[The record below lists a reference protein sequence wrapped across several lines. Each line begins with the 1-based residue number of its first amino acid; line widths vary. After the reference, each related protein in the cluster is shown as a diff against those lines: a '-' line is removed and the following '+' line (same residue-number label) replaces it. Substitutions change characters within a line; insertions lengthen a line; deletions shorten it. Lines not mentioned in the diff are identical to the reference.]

1 MDKFKAIALLDEITI
16 KRRYLKE
23 NTGEEIQSIRSGN
36 NILEND
42 MEENVFT
49 NARKI
54 YVKKKIDC
62 ELYTNEHV
70 SYSLVIPLKFC

>member
-1 MDKFKAIALLDEITI
+1 
-16 KRRYLKE
+16 
-23 NTGEEIQSIRSGN
+23 
-36 NILEND
+36 

-49 NARKI
+49 NSRKI

-70 SYSLVIPLKFC
+70 SYSQIIPVKIY

>member
-1 MDKFKAIALLDEITI
+1 
-16 KRRYLKE
+16 
-23 NTGEEIQSIRSGN
+23 
-36 NILEND
+36 

-70 SYSLVIPLKFC
+70 SHSLIISLEFNCLIKTIKLFNTNFIINFICCFLNFKLL

>member
-1 MDKFKAIALLDEITI
+1 LDKFKAIALLDEITI

-23 NTGEEIQSIRSGN
+23 NTGEEIQSIRSSN
-36 NILEND
+36 NIQEND

-49 NARKI
+49 NSRKI

-70 SYSLVIPLKFC
+70 SYSQIIPVKIY